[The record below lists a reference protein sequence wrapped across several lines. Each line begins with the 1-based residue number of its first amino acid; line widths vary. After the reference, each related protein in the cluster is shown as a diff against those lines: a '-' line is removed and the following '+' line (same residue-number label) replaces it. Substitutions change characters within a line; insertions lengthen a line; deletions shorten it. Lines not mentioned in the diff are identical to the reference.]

1 VCGVRVCYGGGGAG
15 VRLTGVL
22 PGGDF
27 IFQNIRR
34 FSFIHKDFFS
44 RDDTVAFNFFL
55 KKRKKCIG
63 DW

>member
-1 VCGVRVCYGGGGAG
+1 MLCVCGVRVCYGGGGAG

-44 RDDTVAFNFFL
+44 RDDTVAFNFF
-55 KKRKKCIG
+55 
-63 DW
+63 